1 VIWQSL
7 VAKQNVFFFGII
19 QRIYKIFAKSTKRWH
34 ILKVNISGLTL
45 KPLSSTRWGSHVDS
59 VKAIQFQMDDIRE
72 ALLQVSKTDK
82 DDTISSEAHSLA
94 TNELDDFEFLVGI
107 VIWFEILYA
116 INLVG
121 KQFQEKDMLIDI
133 AIEKVKGLLPFS
145 VSIENLV
152 LQMHLNLQKKLHQ
165 KWVSSRHFLPCVIS
179 KGKCIFDEIPE
190 DASIAAQSVEESIR
204 INYFLSI
211 VDQVM
216 ASLTRRFEQ
225 YKGYENI
232 FRFLFTL
239 NKLRSL
245 DDERLMSCCT
255 HLKAA
260 LKSGKFFL
268 LMAMTYIWSYSSFK
282 ISSLQKRWVLLLF

>member
-1 VIWQSL
+1 M
-7 VAKQNVFFFGII
+7 FFFGII

-94 TNELDDFEFLVGI
+94 TNELGDFEFLVGI

-133 AIEKVKGLLPFS
+133 AIEKVKGLLPFFS
-145 VSIENLV
+145 KYRESGFANALESAKEIAPKMGIKSAFPTMRNIKRK
-152 LQMHLNLQKKLHQ
+152 MH
-165 KWVSSRHFLPCVIS
+165 F
-179 KGKCIFDEIPE
+179 
-190 DASIAAQSVEESIR
+190 
-204 INYFLSI
+204 
-211 VDQVM
+211 
-216 ASLTRRFEQ
+216 
-225 YKGYENI
+225 
-232 FRFLFTL
+232 
-239 NKLRSL
+239 
-245 DDERLMSCCT
+245 
-255 HLKAA
+255 
-260 LKSGKFFL
+260 
-268 LMAMTYIWSYSSFK
+268 
-282 ISSLQKRWVLLLF
+282 